1 MTSVNTNM
9 SALVA
14 NKNLT
19 EQADKLDQAMTRL
32 SSGLRINSAADD
44 AAGTA
49 IASKM
54 ESQIRSLTMAIRN
67 GHDAI
72 SMTQT
77 AEGALGEI
85 ENILQRVRELA
96 VQAGNSSL
104 SSVDRKSIQDEVS
117 ALVDEIDQISST
129 TNFNGVKLLD
139 GSNNAITFQTGINA
153 SDSLDVNLEN
163 SSSLALGLSGSK
175 GVSIYT
181 SERVSAMNN
190 AGVTKS
196 DIKINGENFLTGTLA
211 NYSASTEAAGAI
223 ADAINLNTGVH
234 GAVATAFNRVD
245 SLVQGSFSMTGTF
258 QINAQTI
265 AISTSKQELVD
276 NINLLA
282 NGVQARLNADDSFT
296 LFNDDG
302 GEIIVAGAKATDVGL
317 TVDTYEGF
325 VALENLDGSAVV
337 VEAGN
342 KANGYGPS
350 AAGTMSD
357 LAAFGFN
364 QTTKDG
370 KGIRGAIVTTAKLEL
385 TDEVEIND
393 VRIGASDLDS
403 AQSKAEAINKLTS
416 EHGVTATATTIAY
429 LELDFAKTAT
439 DTSFEVQGQA
449 ITLANDLSV
458 KKVAA
463 LINTI
468 VTDGSVYAE
477 AEETGLLKLTA
488 IGGAN
493 LTVKNLAT
501 SYVAAATDINNVAV
515 AAASNVYTFFGALTL
530 ESENGGPIKLEDGV
544 QATNASLAKLGFQGG
559 SEAYSVTNSGV
570 DVTTEANSL
579 DALANIDTAIEKVTS
594 IRSSF
599 GAVENRLDAKIN
611 NMSTLKV
618 NTQAAQSRIQD
629 ADFAAETTNLTK
641 SQILSQAATSMLAQ
655 ANASK
660 QNLLALLQR

>member
-44 AAGTA
+44 VSGSS
-49 IASKM
+49 IASRM
-54 ESQIRSLTMAIRN
+54 DAQIRSLTSAIRN

-163 SSSLALGLSGSK
+163 SSSYALGLSGSK
-175 GVSIYT
+175 GVARYT
-181 SERVSAMNN
+181 SERVSAMDNS
-190 AGVTKS
+190 GVTKS

-258 QINAQTI
+258 QINAQTV
-265 AISTSKQELVD
+265 AMSTSKQELVD
-276 NINLLA
+276 NINLLV
-282 NGVQARLNADDSFT
+282 NGVQARLNGDDSFT

-350 AAGTMSD
+350 AAGTMAD

-385 TDEVEIND
+385 TDEVTIND

-416 EHGVTATATTIAY
+416 EHGVTATATTVAY
-429 LELDFAKTAT
+429 LELDFSKTAT

-493 LTVKNLAT
+493 VTVKNLAT
-501 SYVAAATDINNVAV
+501 NYVAAATDINNVAV

-530 ESENGGPIKLEDGV
+530 ESDGPIKLEDGV
-544 QATNASLAKLGFQGG
+544 QASNSGLAKLGLQGG
-559 SEAYSVTNSGV
+559 SEAYSVTNTGV

-579 DALANIDTAIEKVTS
+579 AALADIDSAIEKVTS
-594 IRSSF
+594 FRSSF

-611 NMSTLKV
+611 NMTTLKV

-660 QNLLALLQR
+660 QNLLALLQG

>member
-1 MTSVNTNM
+1 MTSVNSNM

-44 AAGTA
+44 VSGSS
-49 IASKM
+49 IASRM
-54 ESQIRSLTMAIRN
+54 DAQIKSLTMAIRN
-67 GHDAI
+67 GHDAV

-85 ENILQRVRELA
+85 ENILQRIRELA

-117 ALVDEIDQISST
+117 ALIDEIDQISST

-139 GSNNAITFQTGINA
+139 GTNDTITFQTGINA

-163 SSSLALGLSGSK
+163 SSSLALGLNGSK
-175 GVSIYT
+175 GVSTYT
-181 SERVSAMNN
+181 SERVTAADLS
-190 AGVTKS
+190 GVAAS
-196 DIKINGENFLTGTLA
+196 DVKINGQNFLSATLA
-211 NYSASTEAAGAI
+211 DISASTEAAGAI

-234 GAVATAFNRVD
+234 GAVATAFNTVD
-245 SLVQGSFSMTGTF
+245 SAVQGSFTMAGTF
-258 QINAQTI
+258 TINAQTV

-276 NINLLA
+276 NINLLV
-282 NGVQARLNADDSFT
+282 NGVQARLNGDDTFT

-302 GEIIVAGAKATDVGL
+302 GEIIVAGARAVDVGL
-317 TVDTYEGF
+317 TIDTYEGF

-350 AAGTMSD
+350 AAGATADVNS
-357 LAAFGFN
+357 FGFN
-364 QTTKDG
+364 ETTKDG
-370 KGIRGAIVTTAKLEL
+370 KGIKGAIVTTNALML

-393 VRIGASDLDS
+393 VKIGASDNDS
-403 AQSKAEAINKLTS
+403 AQSKAAAINELTS

-429 LELDFAKTAT
+429 LELDFSKTAT

-493 LTVKNLAT
+493 VTVKNLAT
-501 SYVAAATDINNVAV
+501 NYVAAATDINNAAV
-515 AAASNVYTFFGALTL
+515 AAASNVYTFFGALSL
-530 ESENGGPIKLEDGV
+530 ESDGPIKLEDGV
-544 QATNASLAKLGFQGG
+544 AADNSGLAKLGLQGG
-559 SEAYSVTNSGV
+559 SESYEVTNSGV

-579 DALANIDTAIEKVTS
+579 AALADIDSAIEKITS
-594 IRSSF
+594 FRSSF

-611 NMSTLKV
+611 NMTTLKV

-641 SQILSQAATSMLAQ
+641 SQIMSQAATSMLAQ

-660 QNLLALLQR
+660 QNLLALLQG